1 MAAPTPHAFHSWRTL
16 GFPRPPEAISA
27 GVRFKNSC
35 AVLEVTVLS
44 PDIVRIR
51 FSPTPEFARDHSY
64 TVENFSGDPGA
75 LEISPGDSETIL
87 TTSALQITL
96 HHAPFA
102 ITIADLAG
110 NVIDQDETTLGTSWA
125 GPRVQVS
132 KYLDDAAAIYGFGEK
147 NGRLNKRGICNSGAA
162 YAMWATD
169 AFAYD
174 GGADPLYANVPFYL
188 NVKAGRAHGIYLDNT
203 YRTFFDVGHLHRGA
217 LSFGAEGGELDYYFI
232 NGPHPRDVVAR
243 YTRLTGL
250 TPLPPRWA
258 LGYHQCRWSYYP
270 ESRVRKLAN
279 DFRHHKVP
287 GEVLWLDVHHLDGYA
302 PFTWDRER
310 FPDPRKMIA
319 DLHAQ
324 GFRVVPIVD
333 PHIKAEAGHAPYDEG
348 LIGDHFVR
356 YADGRL
362 YQAPVWPSNAEKNPR
377 QSVFPDFTRDET
389 RAWWGALFK
398 DLLDLGADGIWN
410 DMNEPTVF
418 VPPWKTF
425 PSDVMHHNEGS
436 PAGHDAVHNVYG
448 MLNSRATYEGLLRLR
463 PDQRP
468 FILTRSTFAG
478 GQRYAALWTGDN
490 VSEWTH
496 LQQSIP
502 MLLGLSLSG
511 FNFIGADIG
520 GFAGIATPELFTRW
534 LQAAVLSP
542 FMRAHTMINTP
553 DQEPWVYG
561 EHHLA
566 HNRRAIELRYE
577 LLPHIY
583 SVMAECCAA
592 GLPVLRPL
600 FLEYPEDKETEDRD
614 DCFLFGRDLLA
625 APVLKEQ
632 QSRHHVYLPASDWYD
647 LWTGKVYA
655 GGRSHALDVTL
666 ESMPLFVR
674 AGGFIFRQPVVQH
687 TGEMPGQ
694 PLIVAVYP
702 HETASEAA
710 YYEDD
715 GASFAYRRGGF
726 WRRAFKQRRDGRRL
740 LCEAGAVEGNFQP
753 APRDLIWRVHTGSN
767 PPASVTLNGSR
778 IADWKTTDAGQTEIR
793 LPDTREAIRLVIET

>member
-1 MAAPTPHAFHSWRTL
+1 MSASSSPRVFHSWRTL
-16 GFPRPPEAISA
+16 SFSEPPAQNGA
-27 GVRFKNSC
+27 GVLFKNPGGIL
-35 AVLEVTVLS
+35 AVTIIT

-51 FSPTPEFARDHSY
+51 FSPTPAFVRDHSY
-64 TVENFSGDPGA
+64 SIDGRPSEPGA
-75 LEISPGDSETIL
+75 VEIGIGDSETQLL
-87 TTSALQITL
+87 TTSLEITL

-102 ITIADLAG
+102 VSIADREG
-110 NVIDQDETTLGTSWA
+110 RVIHEDETALGTTWA
-125 GPRVQVS
+125 GPRVQVAKKLS
-132 KYLDDAAAIYGFGEK
+132 DTAAVYGFGEK
-147 NGRLNKRGICNSGAA
+147 SGRLNKRGICNSGAS

-174 GGADPLYANVPFYL
+174 GSADPLYATVPFYL
-188 NVKAGRAHGIYLDNT
+188 HTEAGRAHGIYLDNT
-203 YRTFFDVGHLHRGA
+203 HRTFFDVGHQHRGA

-232 NGPHPRDVVAR
+232 HGPHPRDVVAR

-279 DFRHHKVP
+279 DFREKKVP
-287 GEVLWLDVHHLDGYA
+287 GEVLWLDVHYLDGYA

-348 LIGDHFVR
+348 LMGDHFVR
-356 YADGRL
+356 HADGPL
-362 YQAPVWPSNAEKNPR
+362 YQAPVWPIRAEKNPR
-377 QSVFPDFTRDET
+377 QSVFPDFTRPET
-389 RAWWGALFK
+389 RAWWGTLFK
-398 DLLDLGADGIWN
+398 DLTDLGADGIWN

-418 VPPWKTF
+418 VLPWKTF
-425 PSDVMHHNEGS
+425 PSDVMHHNEGL
-436 PAGHDAVHNVYG
+436 PVGHEAVHNVYG
-448 MLNSRATYEGLLRLR
+448 MLNSRATFEGLLRLR

-511 FNFIGADIG
+511 FTFIGADIG
-520 GFAGIATPELFTRW
+520 GFAGVAT
-534 LQAAVLSP
+534 
-542 FMRAHTMINTP
+542 TP
-553 DQEPWVYG
+553 DQEPWAYG
-561 EHHLA
+561 ERHLA
-566 HNRRAIELRYE
+566 INRRAIELRYE

-583 SVMAECCAA
+583 SVMADCCAE

-600 FLEYPEDKETEDRD
+600 FFEYPDDKETEELD
-614 DCFLFGRDLLA
+614 DCFLFGRDLLS
-625 APVLKEQ
+625 APVLKEVPG
-632 QSRHHVYLPASDWYD
+632 RHSVYLPAGEWHDF
-647 LWTGKVYA
+647 WTGRVYP
-655 GGRSHALDVTL
+655 GKRYHALEVTL
-666 ESMPLFVR
+666 ESIPLFVR
-674 AGGFIFRQPVVQH
+674 AGGFIFSQPVVQH
-687 TGEMPGQ
+687 TSEMPGQ

-702 HETASEAA
+702 HETVSEST

-726 WRRAFKQRRDGRRL
+726 WRRKFKQRRDGHVV
-740 LCEAGAVEGNFQP
+740 LCQAGPVEGDFTP
-753 APRDLIWRVHTGSN
+753 APRELVWRVHTGTLQ
-767 PPASVTLNGSR
+767 PVRVTLNGESVKN
-778 IADWKTTDAGQTEIR
+778 WTTTTAGQIEIR
-793 LPDTREAIRLVIET
+793 LPDTREAMRLVIEL